1 MLANIYN
8 TQAPQGQI
16 GPGVQIF
23 IRSYDSLWGTQDGNM
38 ANHISENH
46 IELKHL
52 RGEKILPR
60 NHLYNSHL

>member
-23 IRSYDSLWGTQDGNM
+23 IRSYDSLCGNHDGNM
-38 ANHISENH
+38 ANHISENTNR
-46 IELKHL
+46 IKT
-52 RGEKILPR
+52 
-60 NHLYNSHL
+60 